1 MNDRLKFA
9 AFGGGLVVLF
19 GAALGIGALVG
30 DRSGAAPAEA
40 APDHSRHE
48 AAAATGLQDS
58 LSGYTLGDISA
69 PAAPD
74 QQGALQFRIT
84 GPQGTVTR
92 YNDLHEK
99 DLHLIVVRSDASQF
113 RHVHP
118 TRAADGTWAIDWKWA
133 EPGSY
138 RVFADFSP
146 AGGPGEL
153 VLSRTIAVAGNV
165 TGKPLP
171 PVAKT
176 AEVDG
181 YRVTLNGDLTTAG
194 SELTF
199 TVTRGG
205 KPVTDLQPYLGAY
218 AHLVAL
224 RATDLAYLHV
234 HPEGEVGKTAPG
246 PDVVFHAAVT
256 SQPAAPSD
264 GNYRLYLDFQHGGAV
279 HTAEFTDEAST
290 AASDSDA
297 PAHHGGGH
305 S

>member
-1 MNDRLKFA
+1 MNDRLRFA

-30 DRSGAAPAEA
+30 DRSGAAPTEA
-40 APDHSRHE
+40 GPDHSQHA
-48 AAAATGLQDS
+48 AAAATGLQDN
-58 LSGYTLGDISA
+58 LSGYSLGEISA
-69 PAAPD
+69 PAAPN
-74 QQGALQFRIT
+74 QQGALRFRIT
-84 GPQGTVTR
+84 GPQGTVTQ
-92 YNDLHEK
+92 YDNLHDK
-99 DLHLIVVRSDASQF
+99 DLHLIVVRTDASQF

-118 TRAADGTWAIDWKWA
+118 NRAADGTWSIDWKWA

-153 VLSRTIAVAGNV
+153 ILSRTVAVAGSV
-165 TGKPLP
+165 TDRPLP
-171 PVAKT
+171 PVSKT

-181 YRVTLNGDLTTAG
+181 YRVTLNGDLNTAG
-194 SELTF
+194 SALTF
-199 TVTRGG
+199 TITRDG

-224 RATDLAYLHV
+224 RVTDLAYLHV

-246 PDVVFHAAVT
+246 PDVVFHA
-256 SQPAAPSD
+256 QAPSD
-264 GNYRLYLDFQHGGAV
+264 GTYRLYLDFQHGGAV

-290 AASDSDA
+290 VAPASGA

>member
-30 DRSGAAPAEA
+30 DRSGAASAETTEHSQHDTAA
-40 APDHSRHE
+40 AP
-48 AAAATGLQDS
+48 TGLQDS
-58 LSGYTLGDISA
+58 RSGYTLGEISA
-69 PAAPD
+69 PATPD
-74 QQGALQFRIT
+74 QQGALRFRIT

-92 YNDLHEK
+92 YDNLHDK

-118 TRAADGTWAIDWKWA
+118 TRAADGTWSLDWKWA
-133 EPGSY
+133 APGSY

-146 AGGPGEL
+146 TGGPGEL
-153 VLSRTIAVAGNV
+153 VLSRTVAVAGNV
-165 TGKPLP
+165 TDKPLP
-171 PVAKT
+171 PVSRT
-176 AEVDG
+176 ADVDG
-181 YRVTLNGDLTTAG
+181 YRVTLTGDLNTAG
-194 SELTF
+194 SELNF
-199 TVTRGG
+199 TITRDG

-246 PDVVFHAAVT
+246 PGVAFHA
-256 SQPAAPSD
+256 QAPSD
-264 GNYRLYLDFQHGGAV
+264 GAYRLYLDFQHGGTV
-279 HTAEFTDEAST
+279 HTAEFTSETST
-290 AASDSDA
+290 AAPASGA
-297 PAHHGGGH
+297 PAQHGGGH